1 MSVAG
6 TVWVT
11 ATPRHPLSQANRL
24 IPACLGAML
33 LLLFVASAAAQQA
46 PQDLGQAS
54 LEELGSIQVYSAS
67 KHMQS
72 ASDAPS
78 SVSVITADEIQKYG
92 YRTLADILENVRG
105 FYVTYDRDYTFIG
118 VRGFGRLGDWN
129 SRVLLLVDGHRINNN
144 VDGQAMIGSEF
155 LIDVDL
161 IERVEIV
168 RGPSSSLYGS
178 QAFLAVIN
186 VITRRPPHHKNL
198 ELSFAPASFGTL
210 QGRATYGTQYHGIGM
225 LLSGTF
231 YNSVGPTL
239 FYPQFDSPA
248 TKYGVTKNTDYE
260 NFEHILA
267 TLTFHGFTLQGLFS
281 ARDKVVPTGYFG
293 TIFNDPRTAN
303 LDYHQYLDL
312 SYQHPIGDGW
322 KLDARTSYDQIRL
335 QAPLA
340 YYTGLPDGS
349 TTVDTYSFRGNWWD
363 GEVKLSRTLLEK
375 HRITVG
381 TEITD
386 NLRQDQGE
394 YLPIGNTFTADPTS
408 SLIWALYGQDEFTIV
423 PTLTLSAGVRYDH
436 YSDFGGTT
444 NPRLALIYRV
454 FHPTTLKLLYGTA
467 FRAPLPFELTPDLGS
482 FYDDNLKLVPEQIRS
497 VEGVVEQTFGE
508 HFTLSGS
515 VFHNSIDN
523 LITLETNSA
532 DDQQQYQNDDKAVAT
547 GAGVELNGHLAS
559 GLQGRASYTYI
570 NAEQPQTKEI
580 LSNSPQHLGKLNLTH
595 PVIQQRLFASLDAQS
610 TSSSRTLAGNT
621 VNGFSVFNFTVLAH
635 TLGKHMDL
643 SGSVYNVFNKKY
655 FDPGRPED
663 VQDTIQQD
671 GRNFRIK
678 LTGRF

>member
-1 MSVAG
+1 MNVARK
-6 TVWVT
+6 VWGRAST
-11 ATPRHPLSQANRL
+11 RDTLSSATRR
-24 IPACLGAML
+24 IPASLGMML
-33 LLLFVASAAAQQA
+33 FLLIVSAAAQQS
-46 PQDLGQAS
+46 PQDLGEAS

-67 KHMQS
+67 KHLQS

-78 SVSVITADEIQKYG
+78 SISVVTADEIQRYG
-92 YRTLADILENVRG
+92 YRSLADILESVRG
-105 FYVTYDRDYTFIG
+105 FYITYDRDYTFIG

-186 VITRRPPHHKNL
+186 VITRRPPRHKNL

-210 QGRATYGTQYHGIGM
+210 QGRATYGTQYHGVGM

-239 FYPQFDSPA
+239 FYPQFDTPA
-248 TKYGVTKNTDYE
+248 TNYGVTKNTDYE

-293 TIFNDPRTAN
+293 TIFNDPRTVN

-312 SYQHPIGDGW
+312 SYQPSIGADW

-394 YLPIGNTFTADPTS
+394 YIPIGNTFSADPTS
-408 SLIWALYGQDEFTIV
+408 SLIWALYGQDEFTII
-423 PTLTLSAGVRYDH
+423 PTLTLSAGLRYDH
-436 YSDFGGTT
+436 YSYFGGTT

-482 FYDDNLKLVPEQIRS
+482 FYDDNLRLRPENIRS
-497 VEGVVEQTFGE
+497 IEAVVEQSFAE

-532 DDQQQYQNDDKAVAT
+532 DNQQQYQNDDKAVAT

-559 GLQGRASYTYI
+559 GLQGSASYTYI
-570 NAEQPQTKEI
+570 NAEQPQTQQI
-580 LSNSPQHLGKLNLTH
+580 LSNSPQHLGKLNLSYPIVQH
-595 PVIQQRLFASLDAQS
+595 RLFASLDAQS

-621 VNGFSVFNFTVLAH
+621 VNGFSVLNFTLLGH

-678 LTGRF
+678 LTVRF